1 MDVSTTLWAVTIVA
15 IVGLLLFDYVFHV
28 RKAHEP
34 QLKEAAIWSAIYV
47 GLALVFGLFVLVQ
60 WGGQYAGEYYA
71 GYITEKALS
80 VDNLFVFLIIMAS
93 FKVPREDQQKVLLFG
108 ITFAL
113 IARTALIF
121 VGAGLINQFAWIFYA
136 FGLILLLTAGSL
148 IKKELA
154 TEEHDEADNVV
165 VRLAKRFIPTTDHYD
180 GDKLFTIHNGK
191 RAMTPML
198 LVMVAIGGTDILF
211 ALDSIPA
218 IFGLTQETY
227 LVFTAVAFS
236 LMGLRQLYFL
246 IDGLLDRLIYL
257 SWGLA
262 IILGFI
268 GVKLII
274 HALHENTLGF
284 INNGEHVEVVEI
296 SIGLSLS
303 VIIGVLAITVLAS
316 LVSPKGRAVQ
326 VIGGLQT
333 TAEKYVT
340 LPQDAPG
347 EERRKLAAKAARYQ
361 EKMSSISPRY
371 REELIASEK
380 HFHELLDRV
389 HGTHREYERTGV
401 APEPKSVPATAAESV
416 AGARADTQAAAGTTT
431 PVPRSKPD
439 DGSAG

>member
-1 MDVSTTLWAVTIVA
+1 MWAVTIVA

-47 GLALVFGLFVLVQ
+47 GLALLFGLFVLYR

-93 FKVPREDQQKVLLFG
+93 FKVPRADQQKVLLFG

-148 IKKELA
+148 IKGELSGA
-154 TEEHDEADNVV
+154 AHDEADNFI

-180 GDKLFTIHNGK
+180 GDKLFTIHHGK

-268 GVKLII
+268 GIKLII

-296 SIGLSLS
+296 GIGLSLS
-303 VIIGVLAITVLAS
+303 VIIGVLAVTVLAS
-316 LVSPKGRAVQ
+316 LFSPKGRAVR
-326 VIGGLQT
+326 VISTLQAV
-333 TAEKYVT
+333 AEEYVS
-340 LPQDAPG
+340 LPQDAPAG
-347 EERRKLAAKAARYQ
+347 ERRRLAAKAARYQ
-361 EKMSSISPRY
+361 EQMGSISPRY
-371 REELIASEK
+371 RDELIASEQ
-380 HFHELLDRV
+380 HFH
-389 HGTHREYERTGV
+389 
-401 APEPKSVPATAAESV
+401 
-416 AGARADTQAAAGTTT
+416 
-431 PVPRSKPD
+431 
-439 DGSAG
+439 